1 MRTIITFLND
11 KPPKS
16 ETRYTW
22 EGREY
27 GGCFFCQALRQFVEH
42 DRMLVCITPQAE
54 QLTWPILL
62 TMQDPRIQP
71 VPIPIGKSAS
81 EMWLVY
87 DAIAARIHEGETVIF
102 DITQGL
108 RSLSFLMFLF
118 AAYLKSAKKVKIE
131 AIYYGALELGQPAP
145 VVDMSEFVTMLDWL
159 TATDQFVQTG
169 DARRLAMLLNP
180 SKNSGGVAA
189 EAAKALSSVSLAAFL
204 CQPFR
209 LMSAV
214 SELDTAL
221 CKAETEL
228 ALMSRPFGILRDQ
241 VVEAFSPF
249 SADFWGNVPGGL
261 RAQFRLIEW
270 YYSNNQLIQAMTL
283 AREWLV
289 NAVTYRLGLPIDL
302 RISAR
307 KPIERAIS
315 GVAMVG
321 REMRDEETKEAYTFR
336 VSDLNEYGRK
346 IYETW
351 PEREELKELWDA
363 LEKVRNALA
372 HAGHQ
377 ASAMQIET
385 IVKKADTKVMPPLRQ
400 FAKDWGL
407 S

>member
-249 SADFWGNVPGGL
+249 SARRPPRSVP
-261 RAQFRLIEW
+261 
-270 YYSNNQLIQAMTL
+270 
-283 AREWLV
+283 
-289 NAVTYRLGLPIDL
+289 PD
-302 RISAR
+302 
-307 KPIERAIS
+307 
-315 GVAMVG
+315 
-321 REMRDEETKEAYTFR
+321 
-336 VSDLNEYGRK
+336 
-346 IYETW
+346 
-351 PEREELKELWDA
+351 
-363 LEKVRNALA
+363 
-372 HAGHQ
+372 
-377 ASAMQIET
+377 
-385 IVKKADTKVMPPLRQ
+385 
-400 FAKDWGL
+400 
-407 S
+407 